1 MYAEMNKVAST
12 FKIYIY
18 MRIFLLPFKQKVSLL
33 FVLNSSLNCG
43 HVKHATKKL
52 QHKLVQKKPS
62 YLTEIFS
69 ENILNVSLHFYTARI
84 ICSLTEFDFNHST
97 LLDIIPHIIL
107 QINTFIY
114 FLDFYLTQPQ

>member
-69 ENILNVSLHFYTARI
+69 ENILNVNLHFYIATNV
-84 ICSLTEFDFNHST
+84 SLYKTN
-97 LLDIIPHIIL
+97 
-107 QINTFIY
+107 
-114 FLDFYLTQPQ
+114 